1 MLGSTR
7 AEITKLVRRPA
18 SWLLL
23 AVAVVLSLTF
33 TYLVPYAGANG
44 AADGAPTATDRRRE
58 EAIGCRTRSRRP
70 GARICHRSVA
80 ALSRGQ
86 AHREDQRPAVFG
98 VGRVAAAQ
106 GTELLLPAAER
117 PRHQARRTSHPPLED
132 EAVADTKKNC
142 AKQGRTIVFIDESG
156 VSERPHRV
164 RTWAPRGKTPI
175 LQYSFTWNQLSAV
188 AGVTFWNIYFK
199 LVNGAVRAPELVAFL
214 KNLRRHLRGRKL
226 LIIWDRLQAHRSR
239 LVRDYVDTEGGDIQ
253 LEFLPPY
260 APELNPVEYLW
271 AHWKQHE
278 MPNFCPRDFA
288 ELSAFARAKLKR
300 TQRRKLLVAAFWK
313 QADLPF

>member
-1 MLGSTR
+1 MRLPPTPIPKTSRPPETMSTVAAILASR
-7 AEITKLVRRPA
+7 VGRPEP
-18 SWLLL
+18 
-23 AVAVVLSLTF
+23 VVGHHHPEPQPGGLSRQ
-33 TYLVPYAGANG
+33 GG
-44 AADGAPTATDRRRE
+44 E
-58 EAIGCRTRSRRP
+58 QRP
-70 GARICHRSVA
+70 G
-80 ALSRGQ
+80 LQGGP
-86 AHREDQRPAVFG
+86 AHV
-98 VGRVAAAQ
+98 AAQ
-106 GTELLLPAAER
+106 GHHVVPQPGVLEER
-117 PRHQARRTSHPPLED
+117 GCGRRRAR
-132 EAVADTKKNC
+132 C
-142 AKQGRTIVFIDESG
+142 AQ
-156 VSERPHRV
+156 
-164 RTWAPRGKTPI
+164 GKTPI

-271 AHWKQHE
+271 AHWKRRQ
-278 MPNFCPRDFA
+278 MPNFCPKDFA

-300 TQRRKLLVAAFWK
+300 TQRRKLVVAAFWK

>member
-1 MLGSTR
+1 M
-7 AEITKLVRRPA
+7 
-18 SWLLL
+18 
-23 AVAVVLSLTF
+23 
-33 TYLVPYAGANG
+33 
-44 AADGAPTATDRRRE
+44 
-58 EAIGCRTRSRRP
+58 
-70 GARICHRSVA
+70 
-80 ALSRGQ
+80 
-86 AHREDQRPAVFG
+86 
-98 VGRVAAAQ
+98 
-106 GTELLLPAAER
+106 
-117 PRHQARRTSHPPLED
+117 
-132 EAVADTKKNC
+132 ADTKKNC

-164 RTWAPRGKTPI
+164 RTWAPKGQTPI

-239 LVRDYVDTEGGDIQ
+239 LVRDYVETEGGDIQ

-278 MPNFCPRDFA
+278 MPNFCPKDFA
-288 ELSAFARAKLKR
+288 ELCAFARAKLKR
-300 TQRRKLLVAAFWK
+300 TQRRKTSRRRLLETGRSPILMLLCLSKINRSTRRRTRLLQRVGAGESIDRGKRIGDPA
-313 QADLPF
+313 QI